1 MFSSSYLTSIDSGL
15 SPIAATYVKYSAAL
29 ERIVISFFFLSHK
42 ITSLPLIRYSFI
54 NLFAHI
60 D

>member
-29 ERIVISFFFLSHK
+29 ERIIISFFLSHK
-42 ITSLPLIRYSFI
+42 ITSLPLIIYSFI

>member
-29 ERIVISFFFLSHK
+29 ERIVIFFFLSHK